1 MNEAARPERSPD
13 RWASERNGLPLEETI
28 QLAQRGDVAAFEQI
42 YRLHSRRIYGLCLRM
57 LKNKAEAE
65 DLTQEAFL
73 RVFRT
78 IRSFRGESAFSSWLY
93 RVAVNEVLMRM
104 RKKRIAETSFE
115 ETNTADASEDKPRKD
130 FGRRDSQLDA
140 TVDRVTIERAVKQL
154 PPGYRSIVI
163 LHDVQGYL
171 HEEIA
176 AMLGCSIGNSKSQLH
191 KGRMR
196 LRKLLQPGRALTPE
210 VQLS

>member
-1 MNEAARPERSPD
+1 
-13 RWASERNGLPLEETI
+13 
-28 QLAQRGDVAAFEQI
+28 
-42 YRLHSRRIYGLCLRM
+42 M